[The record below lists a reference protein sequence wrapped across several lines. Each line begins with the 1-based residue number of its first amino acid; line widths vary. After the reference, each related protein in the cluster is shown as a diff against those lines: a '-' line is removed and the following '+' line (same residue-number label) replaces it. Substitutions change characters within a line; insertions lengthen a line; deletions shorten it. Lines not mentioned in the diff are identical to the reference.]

1 MSIAFLSLCLY
12 YKLKNTDMETINQ
25 IKDVPLF
32 HGLPEKQ
39 LGELARII
47 IDRKYEQGE
56 VIFTEGAEAS
66 GFFVLLSGRLKIFKL
81 SPDGKE
87 QILHFIDPREPFAEV
102 AMFAG
107 SRYPAHAEAIKE
119 SHAVYFPRIAFEKLI
134 KKDPE
139 LAMNMLAIL
148 SQRLKYFSRLV
159 EDLSLKEVP
168 QRLAAYLL
176 YLDITQ
182 NTSSPVDLNISKGQ
196 LASLLGTIPETLS
209 RILNKMA
216 SQGLIEVKG
225 RRMRLLKRDELKS
238 LASGEKLVL

>member
-1 MSIAFLSLCLY
+1 MIDLISNI
-12 YKLKNTDMETINQ
+12 
-25 IKDVPLF
+25 PLF
-32 HGLPEKQ
+32 RGLPEKQ
-39 LGELARII
+39 LTELARII
-47 IDRKYEQGE
+47 TERKYEHGE
-56 VIFTEGAEAS
+56 VLFSEGDEAS
-66 GFFVLLSGRLKIFKL
+66 GFFVLLSGRIKIFKL

-87 QILHFIDPREPFAEV
+87 QILHFIEPREPFAEV

-107 SRYPAHAEAIKE
+107 SHYPAHAEALKE
-119 SHAVYFPRIAFEKLI
+119 SRAIFRPRGAFEKLI
-134 KKDPE
+134 KRDPD

-176 YLDITQ
+176 YLGGTG
-182 NTSSPVDLNISKGQ
+182 NNNAPVDLSISKGQ

-216 SQGLIEVKG
+216 TQGLIEVKG
-225 RRMRLLKRDELKS
+225 RTIKLLRKDGLES
-238 LASGEKLVL
+238 LASGEKLFL

>member
-1 MSIAFLSLCLY
+1 
-12 YKLKNTDMETINQ
+12 MEMIDQ
-25 IKDVPLF
+25 IGNIPLF
-32 HGLPEKQ
+32 QGLPGKQ
-39 LGELARII
+39 LAELARII
-47 IDRKYEQGE
+47 VDRKYKRGE
-56 VIFTEGAEAS
+56 VLFSEGDEAS

-87 QILHFIDPREPFAEV
+87 QILHFVDPGDPFAEV
-102 AMFAG
+102 ALFAG

-119 SHAVYFPRIAFEKLI
+119 SRAVFFPRAAFQKLI
-134 KKDPE
+134 KSDPN

-176 YLDITQ
+176 YLSGAGNNDL
-182 NTSSPVDLNISKGQ
+182 PVDLSISKGQ

-209 RILNKMA
+209 RILSKMVT
-216 SQGLIEVKG
+216 QGLIEVKG
-225 RRMRLLKRDELKS
+225 RTMKLLNNDALKA
-238 LASGEKLVL
+238 LASGENIFL

>member
-1 MSIAFLSLCLY
+1 MEIIDRISSI
-12 YKLKNTDMETINQ
+12 
-25 IKDVPLF
+25 PLF
-32 HGLPEKQ
+32 HGLPERQ
-39 LGELARII
+39 LAELTRII
-47 IDRKYEQGE
+47 IEKKYKNGE
-56 VIFTEGAEAS
+56 VIFSEGDEAS

-87 QILHFIDPREPFAEV
+87 QILHFVEPGDPFAEV

-107 SRYPAHAEAIKE
+107 SKYPAHAEALKE
-119 SHAVYFPRIAFEKLI
+119 SLAIFFPRSAFEKLI
-134 KKDPE
+134 KRDPD

-176 YLDITQ
+176 YLSGTG
-182 NTSSPVDLNISKGQ
+182 NNNLPVDLSISKGQ

-216 SQGLIEVKG
+216 SQGLVEVNG
-225 RRMRLLKRDELKS
+225 RRMKLLKMDALKS
-238 LASGEKLVL
+238 LASGERFFL

>member
-1 MSIAFLSLCLY
+1 ME
-12 YKLKNTDMETINQ
+12 KLDQ
-25 IKDVPLF
+25 IKNIPLF
-32 HGLPEKQ
+32 HGLPGKQ
-39 LGELARII
+39 LSELARII

-56 VIFTEGAEAS
+56 VIFTDGDEAS

-87 QILHFIDPREPFAEV
+87 QILHFVDPREPFAEV

-119 SHAVYFPRIAFEKLI
+119 SRAIYFPRAAFEKLI

-148 SQRLKYFSRLV
+148 SRRLKYFSRLV

-176 YLDITQ
+176 YLGGSQ
-182 NTSSPVDLNISKGQ
+182 NINSSVDLNISKSQ

-209 RILNKMA
+209 RILNKMI
-216 SQGLIEVKG
+216 SQGLIEVQG
-225 RRMRLLKRDELKS
+225 RRMKLLKRDELRS

>member
-1 MSIAFLSLCLY
+1 
-12 YKLKNTDMETINQ
+12 MEIVDQTRNI
-25 IKDVPLF
+25 PLF
-32 HGLPEKQ
+32 QGLPEKQ

-47 IDRKYEQGE
+47 VDRRYKHGE
-56 VIFTEGAEAS
+56 VLFSEGDEAS

-87 QILHFIDPREPFAEV
+87 QILHFIEPGDPFAEV

-107 SRYPAHAEAIKE
+107 SHYPAHAEALKE
-119 SHAVYFPRIAFEKLI
+119 SRAIFFPRAAFEKLI
-134 KKDPE
+134 KGDPD

-176 YLDITQ
+176 YLTGAGNNDL
-182 NTSSPVDLNISKGQ
+182 PVDLNISKGQ

-216 SQGLIEVKG
+216 TQGLIEVKG
-225 RRMRLLKRDELKS
+225 RTMKLLKRHALES
-238 LASGEKLVL
+238 LASGEKLLL

>member
-1 MSIAFLSLCLY
+1 ME
-12 YKLKNTDMETINQ
+12 KLDQ
-25 IKDVPLF
+25 IKNIPLF

-39 LGELARII
+39 LSELARII

-56 VIFTEGAEAS
+56 VIFTDGDEAS

-87 QILHFIDPREPFAEV
+87 QILHFVDPREPFAEV

-119 SHAVYFPRIAFEKLI
+119 SRAIYFPRAAFEKLI

-148 SQRLKYFSRLV
+148 SRRLKYFSRLV

-176 YLDITQ
+176 YLGGSQ
-182 NTSSPVDLNISKGQ
+182 NINSSVDLNISKSQ

-209 RILNKMA
+209 RILNKMI
-216 SQGLIEVKG
+216 SQGLIEVQG
-225 RRMRLLKRDELKS
+225 RRMKLLKRDELRS

>member
-1 MSIAFLSLCLY
+1 
-12 YKLKNTDMETINQ
+12 MEMISQ
-25 IKDVPLF
+25 IGNIPLF
-32 HGLPEKQ
+32 QGLPEEQ
-39 LGELARII
+39 LAELARII
-47 IDRKYEQGE
+47 VDRKFRHGE
-56 VIFTEGAEAS
+56 VIFCEGDEAS

-87 QILHFIDPREPFAEV
+87 QILHFVEPGDPFAEV

-107 SRYPAHAEAIKE
+107 SHYPAHAEALKE
-119 SHAVYFPRIAFEKLI
+119 SRAIFFPRAAFERLI
-134 KKDPE
+134 KNDSD

-176 YLDITQ
+176 FLSDGG
-182 NTSSPVDLNISKGQ
+182 NNDLPVDLSISKGQ

-216 SQGLIEVKG
+216 AQGLIEVKG
-225 RRMRLLKRDELKS
+225 RAMRLLNRNALES
-238 LASGEKLVL
+238 LAAGEKLFL